1 MENTRIYEALLAKC
15 KAERLDAL
23 ATLDVYMSNPVGIGE
38 HPQIVEEAMKQLDKL
53 AAAEGKIIELEK
65 QYGGKN
71 PKTESNGSNIDLDGL
86 ARKMDDFLKIVTE
99 GK

>member
-15 KAERLDAL
+15 KAERLEAL

-38 HPQIVEEAMKQLDKL
+38 HPQIVEEAMKQLEKL
-53 AAAEGKIIELEK
+53 ANADGMIDALQGQYDSKSNNSNSSEIKELSEKIDKFIK
-65 QYGGKN
+65 Q
-71 PKTESNGSNIDLDGL
+71 L
-86 ARKMDDFLKIVTE
+86 TE

>member
-1 MENTRIYEALLAKC
+1 MGNTKIYEALLARC
-15 KAERLDAL
+15 QAERIEAL

-38 HPQIVEEAMKQLDKL
+38 HPQIIEESMKQLDKL
-53 AAAEGKIIELEK
+53 ANAEGKLTELKK
-65 QYGGKN
+65 QYGN
-71 PKTESNGSNIDLDGL
+71 QNKTVGEESDMDLASL